1 MSTIRTMPAATLMR
15 HFSPLRA
22 SILAVSTVLRG
33 PTQAVL
39 PRVDLGSPAL
49 YVMTDFNSVRS
60 VTIDPRASFDE
71 ANRIMLDNGVRLLLV
86 VGTGGL
92 VSGVI
97 TASDILGEKTLR
109 AVQQRDLK
117 RTEIEVRH
125 IMTPNEGLETIEMRE
140 VLNAKVG
147 HVVAT
152 LKRVHRQHA
161 LVVEPAADGGSYVV
175 RGLFSASR
183 IARQL
188 GVRAHVGDVARTFAE
203 IEVLLNHTS
212 AAKRRNWRVDP
223 AAAQAFGHRA
233 AL

>member
-1 MSTIRTMPAATLMR
+1 MSMIRTMPAENLVR
-15 HFSPLRA
+15 YFSPLHA
-22 SILAVSTVLRG
+22 SILGVSTVLRCS
-33 PTQAVL
+33 TQAVL
-39 PRVDLGSPAL
+39 PRVDLVSPAL
-49 YVMTDFNSVRS
+49 YVMTDLHSVRS
-60 VTIDPRASFDE
+60 VTIDPRASLDE
-71 ANRIMLDNGVRLLLV
+71 AHRVMIDNGVRLLLV

-97 TASDILGEKTLR
+97 TASDILGEKTR
-109 AVQQRDLK
+109 RVVQQGGVMHND
-117 RTEIEVRH
+117 IEVRH
-125 IMTPNEGLETIEMRE
+125 IMTPNEELETIEMRE

-161 LVVEPAADGGSYVV
+161 LVVEPAAGDSSYAV

-212 AAKRRNWRVDP
+212 AANRPNWRVDHS
-223 AAAQAFGHRA
+223 AT
-233 AL
+233 